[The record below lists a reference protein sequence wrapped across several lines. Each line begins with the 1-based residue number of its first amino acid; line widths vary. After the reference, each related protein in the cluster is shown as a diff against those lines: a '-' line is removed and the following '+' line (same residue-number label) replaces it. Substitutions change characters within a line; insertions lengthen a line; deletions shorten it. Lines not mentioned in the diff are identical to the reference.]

1 MLTNFNIVKSN
12 FVVYFSVASLLLL
25 VLPSQLLAKPSATTV
40 QSVPSDIKNQICRD
54 LSPDK
59 KACNAD
65 DKISYIRSFK
75 LDNDQVLLFFF
86 LKDKES
92 RYHRSLTLPV
102 KINAEGQWIT
112 GTSFIGEPRKVLRGV
127 TKAKRGLWM
136 HAQFNASGKT
146 PRLLYSK
153 EGLDW
158 VEVNLPVE
166 GKRSYQLEGINN
178 FCIKGSELSLSLQSM
193 GAGDKSIS
201 TLWKVDLV
209 KLMELSAISSTKP
222 STEPSTKLTQAIWKK
237 VDSNKLKP
245 LTCLPNKANNN
256 KWVVQGGETMTL
268 LEHHAKNLIIK
279 VPHSIGVN
287 TVSEK
292 VAIDIK
298 ASPVLKDKNNDKS
311 SNKNSNKNYVV
322 QVGAYSNPEFA
333 KNLIMILKK
342 AGFSSYAK
350 VLDNKGK
357 KTNRIYIGP
366 YKNRAASAK
375 KLAELKVKFHENTA
389 MQSAFIVHLR

>member
-193 GAGDKSIS
+193 GAGDKSVS
-201 TLWKVDLV
+201 TAWKVDLV
-209 KLMELSAISSTKP
+209 KLLELSSISSTEAPTK
-222 STEPSTKLTQAIWKK
+222 PSTKLTQAIWKK

-256 KWVVQGGETMTL
+256 RWVVQGGETMTL
-268 LEHHAKNLIIK
+268 LEHHAKNLVIK
-279 VPHSIGVN
+279 VPHSIGVD
-287 TVSEK
+287 TASEK

-311 SNKNSNKNYVV
+311 PNKNYVV
-322 QVGAYSNPEFA
+322 QVGVYSNPESA
-333 KNLIMILKK
+333 KNMILVLKK

-350 VLDNKGK
+350 VLDNKGR
-357 KTNRIYIGP
+357 KTNKIYIGP
-366 YKNRAASAK
+366 YKDRAVAAK
-375 KLAELKVKFHENTA
+375 KLDELKVKFSGSEA